1 MKNLSFWKKSV
12 YSGLVFFGTVIV
24 LTVGYALFNN
34 PLSMSTVGSGSG
46 LTANGWNA
54 LVNNINDLNTR
65 LSNISFSGVNV
76 GIGTTNPGA
85 LLDLAGTQN
94 TTGNQLILRIP
105 ESNRTTGVDSL
116 RVYNSPQGPN
126 YNTGDD

>member
-24 LTVGYALFNN
+24 LTVGYALFNS